1 MSSYRCQYHT
11 NRIDCINANIVGMID
26 ETIKWK
32 ETLLF
37 ESSVFKSSAGEVI
50 FADGA
55 GDGAGAFQSMPFPSE
70 QQEPFN
76 IFRVLTALDGKVLA
90 VTVDQSTFSKTCPEP
105 ALFEYQES
113 QVIVNP

>member
-1 MSSYRCQYHT
+1 
-11 NRIDCINANIVGMID
+11 MID

-76 IFRVLTALDGKVLA
+76 KFRVEIPSDGNVLA
-90 VTVDQSTFSKTCPEP
+90 VTVDQVTFS
-105 ALFEYQES
+105 
-113 QVIVNP
+113 N

>member
-1 MSSYRCQYHT
+1 
-11 NRIDCINANIVGMID
+11 MID

-37 ESSVFKSSAGEVI
+37 ESSVFKSTSGGDGAGAGEVI

-76 IFRVLTALDGKVLA
+76 IFRVPTALGGKVLTFTFPQ
-90 VTVDQSTFSKTCPEP
+90 VTFSKTCPEP
-105 ALFEYQES
+105 DKNEYQES
-113 QVIVNP
+113 QV

>member
-1 MSSYRCQYHT
+1 
-11 NRIDCINANIVGMID
+11 MID

-76 IFRVLTALDGKVLA
+76 LFRVLTALDGKVLA
-90 VTVDQSTFSKTCPEP
+90 VTVDQSTFSKSCPVTDK
-105 ALFEYQES
+105 LEYQES
-113 QVIVNP
+113 QVFVCTSFV